1 MTRQKIGKI
10 DTIDYDSKNNLR
22 RMSCVSRGS
31 DGHAFMT
38 GVFDGHAGPHCAQA
52 VAERLFYYTYFANCS
67 NDEIKTMLD
76 KYHKKRPL
84 PLFGI
89 RYFLSI
95 SISDTGE
102 KWLILRVIYA
112 ELSTSLM

>member
-1 MTRQKIGKI
+1 
-10 DTIDYDSKNNLR
+10 
-22 RMSCVSRGS
+22 MSCVSRGS

-95 SISDTGE
+95 GIADTGE
-102 KWLILRVIYA
+102 KWLILGVIHA
-112 ELSTSLM
+112 ELSTSLMEKLFTA

>member
-1 MTRQKIGKI
+1 
-10 DTIDYDSKNNLR
+10 
-22 RMSCVSRGS
+22 MSCVSRGS

-95 SISDTGE
+95 SILQNDLYLGLFTNFRPHLGKNFRTRE
-102 KWLILRVIYA
+102 QPYL
-112 ELSTSLM
+112 

>member
-1 MTRQKIGKI
+1 
-10 DTIDYDSKNNLR
+10 
-22 RMSCVSRGS
+22 MSCVSRGS

-95 SISDTGE
+95 SISCKMTYTQGYS
-102 KWLILRVIYA
+102 R
-112 ELSTSLM
+112 

>member
-1 MTRQKIGKI
+1 MAFQSVQYIRTCCHPMTRQKIGKI
-10 DTIDYDSKNNLR
+10 IKIFNVSLKLNLR
-22 RMSCVSRGS
+22 RMSCVSRGA

-52 VAERLFYYTYFANCS
+52 IAERLFYYTYFANCS

-76 KYHKKRPL
+76 KYHTKRPL

-89 RYFLSI
+89 RYFLLI
-95 SISDTGE
+95 STFDID
-102 KWLILRVIYA
+102 I
-112 ELSTSLM
+112 